1 MRDDEGCGR
10 SKDINTPELISQTVR
25 VRVIM
30 LRF

>member
-10 SKDINTPELISQTVR
+10 SKVVSTLELIGQRFMVA
-25 VRVIM
+25 M